1 MPARCLPERP
11 QFRSP
16 AEKAAFHA
24 VARKLGDHDIL
35 LANVAFTG
43 FDGDWEVDLVVG
55 MPGAGVAAIEV
66 KGGYVWRADGAWWQR
81 TPQGA
86 RQLDL
91 EDQASSGKYLLGRY
105 LTKHPRW
112 THGALRMA
120 HLVILPDTVLGP
132 ENPSPGLPRAWI
144 IDKEQLS
151 DAAGLIHD
159 LLTGP
164 LKMQPVKAPG
174 IDAVADAAEI
184 LGGRGDRQ
192 AELAGMLAVR
202 AEHVE
207 QLTAAQYE
215 VLDLVRRIRRIEV
228 LGGPGTGKTWLAI
241 EAARRWAATGK
252 RVALVCYSR
261 GLSTWIAR
269 RVARWPKAVRRN
281 VRVRTYHALGV
292 DWGLA
297 ILDGQGRDYWEVTLP
312 EQMTALARGLPDE
325 ARFDALIVDEA
336 QDCPDAWWPSLL
348 AALRDPD
355 TAQIAVFADEH
366 QRVFDREARPD
377 LGLAQLSLDANMR
390 NSRQIAEVFAPLA
403 GDSPELRGGEGPPVR
418 FLPCASQDAVETA
431 NDAALALL
439 DQGWAPQD
447 VALLTTAHR
456 HPEQVNR
463 VELDGREGYWDSFW
477 DDSDLFFA
485 TVASFKGL
493 ERPAVVLA
501 IDGFLDPATARDILY
516 VGLSRA
522 SDLLVVCGDPEV
534 IRTVGGEAVAQRLL
548 AQQDRG

>member
-1 MPARCLPERP
+1 MAARCLPERP
-11 QFRSP
+11 QFRSR

-24 VARKLGDHDIL
+24 LARKLRDDDIL
-35 LANVAFTG
+35 LANVRFTG

-55 MPGAGVAAIEV
+55 MPGAGIAAVEV
-66 KGGYVWRADGAWWQR
+66 KGGHVWRADGAWWQR
-81 TPQGA
+81 RPTGVE
-86 RQLDL
+86 RIDL

-105 LTKHPRW
+105 LTRHPRW
-112 THGALRMA
+112 SHGALRMA
-120 HLVILPDTVLGP
+120 HAVILPDTVLGP
-132 ENPSPGLPRAWI
+132 EDPSPGLPRHWI
-144 IDKEQLS
+144 IDRTQLA

-164 LKMQPVKAPG
+164 LKMQPAQPPSV
-174 IDAVADAAEI
+174 DAVADAAEI

-202 AEHVE
+202 AEHVAR
-207 QLTAAQYE
+207 LTQAQYE
-215 VLDLVRRIRRIEV
+215 VLYLARRIPRLEV
-228 LGGPGTGKTWLAI
+228 IGGPGTGKTWLAI
-241 EAARRWAATGK
+241 EAARRWAVAGK

-269 RVARWPKAVRRN
+269 RVATWPKAVRRN
-281 VRVRTYHALGV
+281 VKVRTYHALGV
-292 DWGLA
+292 DWGLT
-297 ILDGQGRDYWEVTLP
+297 IRGGQGRDYWEVILP
-312 EQMTALARGLPDE
+312 DQMTALAKTLPDE
-325 ARFDALIVDEA
+325 QRFDALVVDEA
-336 QDCPDAWWPSLL
+336 QDCPDTWWPSLL
-348 AALRDPD
+348 AALRDP
-355 TAQIAVFADEH
+355 AAAHIAVFADEH
-366 QRVFDREARPD
+366 QRVFDRGARLD

-403 GDSPELRGGEGPPVR
+403 GGSTELRGGEGPPVR
-418 FLPCASQDAVETA
+418 FVACATPDAVETA

-439 DQGWAPQD
+439 EAGWAPAD
-447 VALLTTAHR
+447 VALLTTGHR

-463 VELDGREGYWDSFW
+463 VQLDGRDGYWDSFW

-485 TVASFKGL
+485 TVAAFKGL

-522 SDLLVVCGDPEV
+522 SDLLVVCGDPEM
-534 IRTVGGEAVAQRLL
+534 IRRVGGDAVADRLL
-548 AQQDRG
+548 ARSDAG